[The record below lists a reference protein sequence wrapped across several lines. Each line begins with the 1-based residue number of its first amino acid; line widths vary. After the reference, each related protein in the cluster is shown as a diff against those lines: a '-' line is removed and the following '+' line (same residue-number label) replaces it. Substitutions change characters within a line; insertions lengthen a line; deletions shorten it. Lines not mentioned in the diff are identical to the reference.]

1 MRGPVRELQDFA
13 PAAAD
18 AAGLPALPPDGSKL
32 ICGAGDRVYRL
43 VPVSFVAK
51 DWKVTPRRIRAL
63 LAAGRLEGRA
73 QENGY
78 WEVLWP
84 YRVTLGSRG
93 PSPKREK
100 KAARKAE

>member
-1 MRGPVRELQDFA
+1 MKRGEVVVDGTGLRLPGCAA
-13 PAAAD
+13 PA
-18 AAGLPALPPDGSKL
+18 GPSF
-32 ICGAGDRVYRL
+32 

-51 DWKVTPRRIRAL
+51 NWKVTPRRIRAL
-63 LAAGRLEGRA
+63 LVAGRLEGRV
-73 QENGY
+73 QDNGY

-100 KAARKAE
+100 KAVRKAE